1 MRVLLIE
8 ASHDDATAF
17 QQALQVVAP
26 VAAVVR
32 VPSLRDGLLALEAA
46 NGAFDAVVSDLYLP
60 GARLSREVETVATLY
75 GACTRARIPLVVLTA
90 EEPLGGWRA
99 TLVGAGAER
108 VVRKRL
114 DDVDG
119 YGEALHV
126 ALVESMAGAA
136 RRQAE
141 AGPGATILAE
151 IRADLAAIRQG
162 QLVASG
168 ASGGVGAVLLAL
180 RGVPLR
186 AWVRMTLAAAWVVAV
201 LARTMGFPMPQLD
214 TQRIEY
220 LLGGDEVP

>member
-8 ASHDDATAF
+8 ASREDATAF

-26 VAAVVR
+26 AASVVR
-32 VPSLRDGLLALEAA
+32 EPSLRDGLLALEAA

-75 GACTRARIPLVVLTA
+75 GACSRAHVPLVVLTA
-90 EEPLGGWRA
+90 DEPLGGWRA
-99 TLVGAGAER
+99 TLVGAGADR

-119 YGEALHV
+119 YGDALHT
-126 ALVESMAGAA
+126 ALVESMAGEQ
-136 RRQAE
+136 RRQTE
-141 AGPGATILAE
+141 AGPGAAILSE
-151 IRADLAAIRQG
+151 IRADLAAIRQH

-168 ASGGVGAVLLAL
+168 SSGGVGAVLLAL
-180 RGVPLR
+180 QGVPLR

-201 LARTMGFPMPQLD
+201 LARTMGFPMPQMD
-214 TQRIEY
+214 AQRIEY
-220 LLGGDEVP
+220 LLGGDDGR